1 MQLISLQPSKSQ
13 KVTVTLNGQS
23 CQLKLHQRS
32 DGFYIDLYI
41 NGEAKMQ
48 GVLCENCNFLVRYSY
63 LGFSGDLVFVDT
75 QGTSDPEWNGI
86 GTRYRLY
93 YLTADEI
100 A

>member
-13 KVTVTLNGQS
+13 KVTVTLNGQT

-41 NGEAKMQ
+41 NGEAKML

-75 QGTSDPEWNGI
+75 QGTSDPEWSGI